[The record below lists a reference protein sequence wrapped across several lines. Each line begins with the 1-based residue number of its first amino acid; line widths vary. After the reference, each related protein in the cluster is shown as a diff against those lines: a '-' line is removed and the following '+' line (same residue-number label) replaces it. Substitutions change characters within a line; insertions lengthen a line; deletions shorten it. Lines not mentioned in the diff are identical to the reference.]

1 MTNDK
6 SGAWKSAGGMFTY
19 SIGRLLSLSFII
31 FQLSFRGVAAQTS
44 DSLIFYQLKDYGI
57 RFTADNSVTLLMS
70 GQEKFD
76 DMFEAIRQAKQSV
89 HLEYFNFRNDSIAM
103 LLFDI
108 LRQKRSEGVEVRALF
123 DGFGNDSNNQPLKK
137 HHLEELWA
145 DSVSIYEFD
154 PIRFPWV
161 NHIWPRDHRKIVVID
176 GNVAYTGG
184 MNVADYY
191 IKGTEQVGAWRDM
204 HCRIEG
210 GAVNDLQRIFISTW
224 KKTTGEELTDPKYFR
239 AEGVQECRSADK
251 CSTAEVL
258 SANSELQDSCNSQG
272 ASYFSGLKPDT
283 TATAGHKLVGIV
295 NREPHTTNDVMRY
308 FYVNAIDDAQDS
320 IRIINPYFT
329 LTPSVTK
336 ALKRAIK
343 RGVKVELMIS
353 AKSDIPLTPD
363 AAFYNMHRMM
373 KRGAHVW
380 LYQPGFHHS
389 KIMMVDGRF
398 CTVGST
404 NLDARSLRFDYEE
417 NAVIID
423 RHTTKELDDMFD
435 RDKQESVYLTPETW
449 RQFRTRWQRFRGWFA
464 HLLQPF
470 L

>member
-1 MTNDK
+1 MRVYSRLTIVATAAAMLSSCASSSLSVIDNDYAKANDITANGQLTTNDITAN
-6 SGAWKSAGGMFTY
+6 GQ
-19 SIGRLLSLSFII
+19 
-31 FQLSFRGVAAQTS
+31 QLNSTITS
-44 DSLIFYQLKDYGI
+44 DTLIRRQLEDYGI
-57 RFTADNSVTLLMS
+57 RFSHNNSVVLLMS

-76 DMFEAIRQAKQSV
+76 DMFKAIRQARQSI
-89 HLEYFNFRNDSIAM
+89 HLEYFNFRNDSIAS
-103 LLFDI
+103 LLFDL
-108 LRQKRSEGVEVRALF
+108 LREKRREGVEVRAMF
-123 DGFGNDSNNQPLKK
+123 DGFGNDSNNQPLLHSHIKT
-137 HHLEELWA
+137 LRA
-145 DSVSIYEFD
+145 DSIDIWEFD

-176 GNVAYTGG
+176 GNIAYTGG

-204 HCRIEG
+204 HCRIDG
-210 GAVNDLQRIFISTW
+210 GAVNELQLIFSRIW
-224 KKTTGEELTDPKYFR
+224 EKTTGEDIWKPQYFR
-239 AEGVQECRSADK
+239 AYEPV
-251 CSTAEVL
+251 TI
-258 SANSELQDSCNSQG
+258 DS
-272 ASYFSGLKPDT
+272 LKPDT
-283 TATAGHKLVGIV
+283 TTTKGRKLVGIV
-295 NREPHTTNDVMRY
+295 NREPHTTNEAMRQL
-308 FYVNAIDDAQDS
+308 YVNAINDAQDS

-329 LTPSVTK
+329 LTPSVSR
-336 ALKRAIK
+336 AIKRAIK

-363 AAFYNMHRMM
+363 CAFYNMHKMM

-404 NLDARSLRFDYEE
+404 NLDSRSLRFDYEE

-423 RHTTKELDDMFD
+423 QETTRQLDDMFD
-435 RDKQESVYLTPETW
+435 RDKQQSVYLTPETW
-449 RQFRTRWQRFRGWFA
+449 RQFRTPWQRFRGWLA
-464 HLLQPF
+464 HLLSPF